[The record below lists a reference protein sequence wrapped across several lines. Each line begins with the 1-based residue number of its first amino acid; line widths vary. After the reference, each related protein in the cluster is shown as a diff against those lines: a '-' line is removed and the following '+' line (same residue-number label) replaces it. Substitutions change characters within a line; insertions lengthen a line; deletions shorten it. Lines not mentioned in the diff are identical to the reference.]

1 MQQLP
6 SSISTRLHY
15 QHKSL
20 IELIDGL
27 SDFQVRQHSNT
38 GQWNIFENIVHITLF
53 QNVIAERLQQI
64 LTTEQPQLARYV
76 VEADPLFHEK
86 CSQTTPE
93 IIKELLGARKS
104 LTLSVEKIPADQ
116 LGCTG
121 LHPEYGEMNIV
132 QWLNFFLLYEAKLL
146 FDIFKLASKV
156 KMTDSVSAVS

>member
-27 SDFQVRQHSNT
+27 SDTQVRQHSNT
-38 GQWNIFENIVHITLF
+38 GQWNILENIVHITLF

-64 LTTEQPQLARYV
+64 LTTTEPQLNRYV
-76 VEADPLFHEK
+76 VEADPAFHEK
-86 CSQTTPE
+86 CRLTTSE

-104 LTLSVEKIPADQ
+104 LTLFVERIPNEQ
-116 LGCTG
+116 LSLSG
-121 LHPEYGEMNIV
+121 LHPEYGEMTIV

-146 FDIFKLASKV
+146 FEIFKLASKV
-156 KMTDSVSAVS
+156 KMTQNLSMAE

>member
-38 GQWNIFENIVHITLF
+38 GKWNIFENIVHITLF
-53 QNVIAERLQQI
+53 QNVIADRLRQI
-64 LTTEQPQLARYV
+64 LTTTQPELTRYI
-76 VEADPLFHEK
+76 VEADPAFHEK
-86 CSQTTPE
+86 CKQTTPE

-104 LTLSVEKIPADQ
+104 LTLFVERINDEQ
-116 LGCTG
+116 LCLTG
-121 LHPEYGEMNIV
+121 VHPEYGEMNVV

-146 FDIFKLASKV
+146 FEIFKLASKV
-156 KMTDSVSAVS
+156 KMIQNADTVA